1 MFRDLFTT
9 YYDTDPPP
17 IITNDHKIIRDT
29 YNPYIAPII
38 LPSIRQK
45 ENMSFSDNARHFK
58 H

>member
-38 LPSIRQK
+38 LPSTR
-45 ENMSFSDNARHFK
+45 
-58 H
+58 